1 MKYDILQLNEMLV
14 GELKEIADRIGVADF
29 KKLGKQDLIYRIL
42 DAQAL
47 NSAPDSKTPE
57 ILVEDNTAYEKIP
70 NAKKEDRTEKRPRK
84 RLSVDDKPERKDA
97 TPTKPA
103 PRFDIPT
110 KPDRFAKSEM
120 PRFEPPVDDDD
131 DDNAPPSY
139 ETPDDDDDYVN
150 PALIE
155 FDEPI
160 VLDNRRKKNNDR
172 RNSNDDP
179 TDTGPRYN
187 IDLDGVVEGEG
198 VLEMMQD
205 GYGFLRSAD
214 YNYMTDRKSVV

>member
-84 RLSVDDKPERKDA
+84 RLSVDDKPDRWDRTGSPGQPYLA
-97 TPTKPA
+97 DNRVIAAAGAVRARAPDRPVPVGRTVLRPPPA
-103 PRFDIPT
+103 PAICRASLEPVISRSWSKSR
-110 KPDRFAKSEM
+110 KPGGFEDQWISR
-120 PRFEPPVDDDD
+120 PR
-131 DDNAPPSY
+131 
-139 ETPDDDDDYVN
+139 
-150 PALIE
+150 
-155 FDEPI
+155 
-160 VLDNRRKKNNDR
+160 
-172 RNSNDDP
+172 
-179 TDTGPRYN
+179 
-187 IDLDGVVEGEG
+187 
-198 VLEMMQD
+198 
-205 GYGFLRSAD
+205 
-214 YNYMTDRKSVV
+214 